1 MTSADKQKQ
10 GKLVLWTDV
19 GIEPN
24 STQSQSLAQTPQ
36 DSVANSQAYIPCSG
50 TQGEEHTRE
59 EMRVKRTS
67 CIATAQQVQF
77 IYYYGTN
84 NYKYLSNATC
94 AINNLITQY
103 GVISASIGFYP
114 ILSETKN
121 RTLDDEYFCHVLWA
135 SNQSHDARVLAK

>member
-1 MTSADKQKQ
+1 MRITQLYAEPKSCADSSKQC
-10 GKLVLWTDV
+10 GELTGLY
-19 GIEPN
+19 P
-24 STQSQSLAQTPQ
+24 LFR
-36 DSVANSQAYIPCSG
+36 DSRSKG
-50 TQGEEHTRE
+50 HTRE

-84 NYKYLSNATC
+84 NYKYFSNTTC

-114 ILSETKN
+114 ILSETNN
-121 RTLDDEYFCHVLWA
+121 RTTDDEYFL
-135 SNQSHDARVLAK
+135 SSSTRF